1 MLIEN
6 EVDLQISFDQIF
18 YSPYKEYLLG
28 FLQLYF
34 FFQLILFLNMGS
46 QFVKIS
52 MVRAFGF
59 DMYDETN
66 NINVKQLCL
75 FTMIFL
81 DVVIPKLTTLDFIQ
95 INNYETRDLEGRR
108 IKIVQI
114 FPCILL
120 NCFFKATAFD
130 TPSQLLKWR

>member
-1 MLIEN
+1 
-6 EVDLQISFDQIF
+6 
-18 YSPYKEYLLG
+18 
-28 FLQLYF
+28 
-34 FFQLILFLNMGS
+34 MGS

-81 DVVIPKLTTLDFIQ
+81 NVVIPKFTTLDFI
-95 INNYETRDLEGRR
+95 
-108 IKIVQI
+108 
-114 FPCILL
+114 
-120 NCFFKATAFD
+120 
-130 TPSQLLKWR
+130 